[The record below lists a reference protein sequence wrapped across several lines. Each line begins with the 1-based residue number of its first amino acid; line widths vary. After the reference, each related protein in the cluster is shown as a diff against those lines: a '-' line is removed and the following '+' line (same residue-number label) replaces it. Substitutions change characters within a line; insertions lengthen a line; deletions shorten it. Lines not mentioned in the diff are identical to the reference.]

1 MNTNQRGFPKKET
14 AIAILVMM
22 MAVFMLF
29 PSVKLSDI
37 LSDKEGNLEQLEY
50 RKSVSIRDVSRRQIE
65 AFKRNEISAAFELAT
80 PEIQYQFRT
89 SDIFFQMVIKN
100 YAVILTHKTWTFG
113 NLTKIRNEQYIQTVN
128 FYEKDGRV
136 VKALYVMEQQLEGT
150 WRIGGCKLILDF
162 ELAT

>member
-1 MNTNQRGFPKKET
+1 MNNNQRGFPIKET
-14 AIAILVMM
+14 AIAILMM
-22 MAVFMLF
+22 VAVFTF
-29 PSVKLSDI
+29 FSTATLSNI
-37 LSDKEGNLEQLEY
+37 LPDREDNLEQLEY
-50 RKSVSIRDVSRRQIE
+50 RKSISIRDVIRKQIE
-65 AFKRNEISAAFELAT
+65 AFKRKQISAAFDLAT
-80 PEIQYQFRT
+80 PEIQDQFRT

-136 VKALYVMEQQLEGT
+136 VKALYVMEQQPEGT

>member
-1 MNTNQRGFPKKET
+1 MNINQREFPKNT

-22 MAVFMLF
+22 VAVFTLF
-29 PSVKLSDI
+29 PSVTLSDTR
-37 LSDKEGNLEQLEY
+37 SDREDNLKKLEY
-50 RKSVSIRDVSRRQIE
+50 RKSISIRDVIKRQIE
-65 AFKRNEISAAFELAT
+65 AFKRNESTAAFELAT
-80 PEIQYQFRT
+80 PAIRYQFKT

-100 YAVILTHKTWTFG
+100 YAVILTHKTWNFG
-113 NLTKIRNEQYIQTVN
+113 NLTKIRNEEYIQTVN

-136 VKALYVMEQQLEGT
+136 VKALYVMEQQPEGT

>member
-1 MNTNQRGFPKKET
+1 MNNNQRGFPIKET
-14 AIAILVMM
+14 AIAILMM
-22 MAVFMLF
+22 VVVFTF
-29 PSVKLSDI
+29 FCTATLSNI
-37 LSDKEGNLEQLEY
+37 LPDREDNLEQLEY
-50 RKSVSIRDVSRRQIE
+50 RKSISIRDVIRKQIE
-65 AFKRNEISAAFELAT
+65 AFKRKQISAAFDLAT
-80 PEIQYQFRT
+80 PEIQDQFRT

-136 VKALYVMEQQLEGT
+136 VKALYVMEQQPEGT

>member
-1 MNTNQRGFPKKET
+1 MNNNQRGFPIKET
-14 AIAILVMM
+14 AIAILMM
-22 MAVFMLF
+22 VAVFTF
-29 PSVKLSDI
+29 FSTATLSNI
-37 LSDKEGNLEQLEY
+37 LPDREDNLEQLEY
-50 RKSVSIRDVSRRQIE
+50 RKSISIRDVIRKQIE
-65 AFKRNEISAAFELAT
+65 AFKRKQISAAFDLAT
-80 PEIQYQFRT
+80 PEIQDQFRT
-89 SDIFFQMVIKN
+89 SDIFFQMVIAN

-136 VKALYVMEQQLEGT
+136 VKALYVMEQQPEGT

>member
-1 MNTNQRGFPKKET
+1 MNNNQRGFSIKKT
-14 AIAILVMM
+14 AIAILMM
-22 MAVFMLF
+22 VAVFT
-29 PSVKLSDI
+29 VLSAATSSNI
-37 LSDKEGNLEQLEY
+37 LPDREDNLEQLVY
-50 RKSVSIRDVSRRQIE
+50 RKSISIRDVIRKQIE
-65 AFKRNEISAAFELAT
+65 AFKRKQISAAFDLAT
-80 PEIQYQFRT
+80 PEIQDQFRT

-136 VKALYVMEQQLEGT
+136 LKALYVMEQQPDGT